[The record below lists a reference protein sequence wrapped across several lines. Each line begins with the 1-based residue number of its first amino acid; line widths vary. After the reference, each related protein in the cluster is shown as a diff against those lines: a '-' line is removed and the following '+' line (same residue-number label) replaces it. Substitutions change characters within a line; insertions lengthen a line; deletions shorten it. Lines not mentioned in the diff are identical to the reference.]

1 MRIIFENWSVNS
13 ERHTTILIQFGKHL
27 KHLREA
33 KGLSQEALAND
44 AELSIS
50 QISRIERGVITSSL
64 SQLISI
70 SKSLGIPLKT
80 LFDFLK

>member
-1 MRIIFENWSVNS
+1 VNS
-13 ERHTTILIQFGKHL
+13 ERHTSILIQFGKHL
-27 KHLREA
+27 KKLREA

>member
-1 MRIIFENWSVNS
+1 
-13 ERHTTILIQFGKHL
+13 
-27 KHLREA
+27 LREA

-70 SKSLGIPLKT
+70 SKSLDIPLKT
-80 LFDFLK
+80 LFDFLN